1 MLSETFQ
8 EVISMISVSELT
20 KTYGR
25 TVAVDNISFEI
36 PPGQIVGY
44 LGPNGAGK
52 STTVKMLVGILKPAH
67 GHIAVAGC
75 DSQTDTI
82 ELKRHIGYVPEDA
95 VLYETLTP
103 VEYLRLVGQLYHMTE
118 NSIDEKTSEFLEL
131 FNLTEVSHQRISSLS
146 KGMKQK
152 VLIISAMLHNPDV
165 FFLDEPFSNLDVSTV
180 TLMKKILQDLAGIG
194 KTVFYCTHIL
204 DVAETLCQRVLILN
218 RGKLVA
224 DGSIDELRE
233 MTDRTSLEDI
243 FALTTEADEVDT
255 KSVEAIRVMTEK
267 SDA

>member
-8 EVISMISVSELT
+8 EVVPMICVSELT

-36 PPGQIVGY
+36 PSGQIVGY

-67 GHIAVAGC
+67 GHVAVAGC

-103 VEYLRLVGQLYHMTE
+103 VEYLRLVGQLYHITE
-118 NSIDEKTSEFLEL
+118 NSIDEKTSEFFEL

-146 KGMKQK
+146 KGPRPRC
-152 VLIISAMLHNPDV
+152 LL
-165 FFLDEPFSNLDVSTV
+165 TV
-180 TLMKKILQDLAGIG
+180 VTCDFGATELLSPTAADFNAPYRGRGFGPYCHIKMDLSPA
-194 KTVFYCTHIL
+194 V
-204 DVAETLCQRVLILN
+204 
-218 RGKLVA
+218 
-224 DGSIDELRE
+224 
-233 MTDRTSLEDI
+233 
-243 FALTTEADEVDT
+243 
-255 KSVEAIRVMTEK
+255 
-267 SDA
+267 

>member
-1 MLSETFQ
+1 MEGI
-8 EVISMISVSELT
+8 VMICVSELT

-52 STTVKMLVGILKPAH
+52 STTVKMLIGMLQPTRGQIV
-67 GHIAVAGC
+67 VAGC

-82 ELKRHIGYVPEDA
+82 ELKKSVGYVPEDA
-95 VLYETLTP
+95 VLYETFTP

-118 NSIDEKTSEFLEL
+118 STIDVKISEFLEL
-131 FNLTEVSHQRISSLS
+131 FDLTRAAHQSISGLS

-152 VLIISAMLHNPDV
+152 VLLISAMLHNPDV

-180 TLMKKILQDLAGIG
+180 TLMKKILQDLAGVG
-194 KTVFYCTHIL
+194 KIVFYCTHIL
-204 DVAETLCQRVLILN
+204 DVAETICERILILN
-218 RGKLVA
+218 RGKIVA
-224 DGSIDELRE
+224 DGSIHELRE
-233 MTDRTSLEDI
+233 MAHRTSLEDI
-243 FALTTEADEVDT
+243 FALMTEADEVDA
-255 KSVEAIRVMTEK
+255 KSAKAIRVMTEK